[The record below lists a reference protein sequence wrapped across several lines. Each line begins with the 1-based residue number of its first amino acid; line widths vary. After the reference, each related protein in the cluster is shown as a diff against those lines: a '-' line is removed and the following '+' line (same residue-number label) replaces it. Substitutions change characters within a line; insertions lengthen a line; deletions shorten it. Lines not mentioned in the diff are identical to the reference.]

1 MKTGRMLAAMV
12 RVHALMQALR
22 DNNVP
27 RVDHGIEVLYR
38 FAAFDPFQRSHY
50 FGCADSQPLATAA
63 ELH

>member
-1 MKTGRMLAAMV
+1 MIA
-12 RVHALMQALR
+12 VHPQMQALR

-50 FGCADSQPLATAA
+50 FGCADSSRCICEVDASMQSITLSW
-63 ELH
+63 

>member
-1 MKTGRMLAAMV
+1 MVAGTTGEHVVL
-12 RVHALMQALR
+12 QALR

-50 FGCADSQPLATAA
+50 FGCADSSC
-63 ELH
+63 